1 MAGLGPAIELTDT
14 LGNTF
19 HILIVELC
27 TLYVYV
33 CVYMA
38 VPGRIEFIPLH
49 FLTALSHSKR
59 CSTELRLRVGLISAT

>member
-1 MAGLGPAIELTDT
+1 MQLVGKQVVVTDM
-14 LGNTF
+14 
-19 HILIVELC
+19 LIHLQVA
-27 TLYVYV
+27 YV
-33 CVYMA
+33 CVYVA